1 MANVKISE
9 LAVNSSPSASATL
22 AGVDGGQTVQIPTS
36 YFQNLIEGRMPYYRV
51 YSNTPATLLSAVTD
65 VIWNAIG
72 KLSDTRILLEIYGY
86 HNTLL
91 VINARETNGI
101 CSIKATN
108 LYTGEQLQA
117 KNIDPT
123 TTTISSFLSAYVV
136 SEKIVYYS
144 DINTPMVDFAN
155 YVISQG
161 YIEGQDALAKIK
173 DKMYIFNISA
183 SWAGGI
189 LRRYTFLDL
198 VDLKKFY
205 SEGSTGG
212 TLLAQLL
219 SGDPSASTIT
229 SVFDELTD
237 HEGRITAL
245 EESGDDAPSYS
256 EGLAFSLM
264 SDGNSYGV
272 SGIGTCADTD
282 IIIPSTYEGKPVTS
296 INLNAFKECSNL
308 TSIVIPDSVTTIG
321 SQAFYK
327 CSSLVSVVIPDS
339 VTTIGSY
346 AFYGC
351 SSLTN
356 IVIPDSVTSIGLSAF
371 LSCNNL
377 TIYCKAES
385 QPSGW
390 DATWNQS
397 HRPVFWGAVTD
408 ILDANNKFV
417 TKDENGDVTVES
429 LQADDGITC
438 VGTLEM
444 KEGYMARFWSDD
456 DSKKVSLRCDDN
468 GKLTL
473 DGKEVATV
481 DDIPSGGSGD
491 SSIIDLGA
499 QENHKNAQQ
508 AMVDYV
514 SELTDERGCVLFKY
528 HCTCYGNACFAVV
541 NYYHNQEDSY
551 DEYRGTVYDSYRSF
565 RQFKYNTVDGF
576 YLDGCWLP
584 ISSFNEELPEELET
598 ENKSVIGAINE
609 IHSIALNGY
618 NPTSHAIR
626 SSDDE
631 NSLIIVRDYDNSRTE
646 ALIPSLISGKP
657 VTSIGEY
664 AFYGCYSLI
673 NVVIPDS
680 VTSIESHAFYSCTSL
695 PYVNIPNSVTTIGE
709 FAFGQCN
716 SLNRVIIPNSVTS
729 MGHGVFYNCPN
740 LTIYCEAPSKPDGWA
755 GDWNPDNRPVV
766 WGFANNFV
774 DVNKKLAEIGTGGSG
789 NSGGAGL
796 SMPRIRLSNWKYTEI
811 PTFGYNEDGNEY
823 FISGGIAFSVNVQ
836 DGTVQEGDELQV
848 CSLRTTFGKRKL
860 RPILTKTI
868 SDEDIENLAKQPF
881 LRISTDHLSG
891 NNLGNS
897 LERAMQSFYYTDS
910 NPPEKWKPKYIR
922 IRRPI
927 YTEEGE
933 VANAYFSNV
942 VPVDIRLRKYFLE

>member
-22 AGVDGGQTVQIPTS
+22 AGVDGGQTVQIPIS

-51 YSNTPATLLSAVTD
+51 YSDTPATLLSAVTD

-86 HNTLL
+86 HQALL
-91 VINARETNGI
+91 VINAIEKNGI

-205 SEGSTGG
+205 SEGSTGD

-308 TSIVIPDSVTTIG
+308 TSIVIPDSVTSIG
-321 SQAFYK
+321 ANVFFN
-327 CSSLVSVVIPDS
+327 CTNLTSVVIGDS
-339 VTTIGSY
+339 VTAMGSY
-346 AFYGC
+346 VFYGC

-417 TKDENGDVTVES
+417 TKDENGDVTVET
-429 LQADDGITC
+429 LQVNNDIRC
-438 VGTLEM
+438 VSTLEI

-456 DSKKVSLRCDDN
+456 DSKKVSLRCDDS

-473 DGKEVATV
+473 DGKAVATV
-481 DDIPSGGSGD
+481 DDIPSGGSPMT
-491 SSIIDLGA
+491 SITYAELRALRDAGNLIPGMFYRITDYVCTTA
-499 QENHKNAQQ
+499 QENTRAMNHRFYIIVQALSHDTLSETAKADLVTDGTDDYFVDEGANVSAWEIKYCLDNDTTRFAWAQEFYQEITNITTQTSDGTGVYLTRQPQFDGSLDGTDYENYYYAWGIGTEHTPRMDCAFTESAIISNGDSVLEHRGAYGTTQAEIIEHEEGKGVIYYMKDEHGNECPYDFKNIQFKRYVNLENGVPE
-508 AMVDYV
+508 VDLQDNSQFPEEWVYTFCGRSYHIANDEW
-514 SELTDERGCVLFKY
+514 SELKDGSLENPYGHQSDEGWFTFQNNIMKPYFMIYDNDNEDYTKCGKQYLNNNVFFGWWEQRGSYPDDADYFYYYPYCGAFINLDY
-528 HCTCYGNACFAVV
+528 NCYNNTFGMYSKNIRVGANSGN
-541 NYYHNQEDSY
+541 NYIESAFS
-551 DEYRGTVYDSYRSF
+551 EIGAECS
-565 RQFKYNTVDGF
+565 YNTFLASNLKIGDGCLSNSV
-576 YLDGCWLP
+576 YSSNTTLGDGCWG
-584 ISSFNEELPEELET
+584 NVLEGYGLILL
-598 ENKSVIGAINE
+598 NNLYSIN
-609 IHSIALNGY
+609 
-618 NPTSHAIR
+618 T
-626 SSDDE
+626 
-631 NSLIIVRDYDNSRTE
+631 T
-646 ALIPSLISGKP
+646 
-657 VTSIGEY
+657 GEY
-664 AFYGCYSLI
+664 
-673 NVVIPDS
+673 P
-680 VTSIESHAFYSCTSL
+680 SCK
-695 PYVNIPNSVTTIGE
+695 
-709 FAFGQCN
+709 
-716 SLNRVIIPNSVTS
+716 
-729 MGHGVFYNCPN
+729 
-740 LTIYCEAPSKPDGWA
+740 IYK
-755 GDWNPDNRPVV
+755 GDY
-766 WGFANNFV
+766 
-774 DVNKKLAEIGTGGSG
+774 EI
-789 NSGGAGL
+789 
-796 SMPRIRLSNWKYTEI
+796 
-811 PTFGYNEDGNEY
+811 
-823 FISGGIAFSVNVQ
+823 V
-836 DGTVQEGDELQV
+836 
-848 CSLRTTFGKRKL
+848 
-860 RPILTKTI
+860 
-868 SDEDIENLAKQPF
+868 
-881 LRISTDHLSG
+881 
-891 NNLGNS
+891 
-897 LERAMQSFYYTDS
+897 
-910 NPPEKWKPKYIR
+910 
-922 IRRPI
+922 
-927 YTEEGE
+927 
-933 VANAYFSNV
+933 
-942 VPVDIRLRKYFLE
+942 